1 LTMPPRNVVYGGKT
15 SGGGFVMLLVRTRSD
30 PMRVIPRLRGELRK
44 IDPDLALYRITTL
57 EKLVF
62 SAAWYQHW
70 EAMILSGLSGLGLLL
85 AALGVYGVMHYS
97 VARRTHD
104 IGVELAL
111 GATPRQVMR
120 QAMTRGLM
128 TALTGVG
135 IGLIASLALT
145 RLTASEFYGVEA
157 ADPTTFLGSIAALIL
172 VVLVAS
178 YFPARRAT
186 EVDPIEALRY
196 E

>member
-1 LTMPPRNVVYGGKT
+1 
-15 SGGGFVMLLVRTRSD
+15 
-30 PMRVIPRLRGELRK
+30 
-44 IDPDLALYRITTL
+44 
-57 EKLVF
+57 
-62 SAAWYQHW
+62 
-70 EAMILSGLSGLGLLL
+70 
-85 AALGVYGVMHYS
+85 
-97 VARRTHD
+97 
-104 IGVELAL
+104 
-111 GATPRQVMR
+111 
-120 QAMTRGLM
+120 MTRGLI

-157 ADPTTFLGSIAALIL
+157 ADPTTFLGSIAVLTL